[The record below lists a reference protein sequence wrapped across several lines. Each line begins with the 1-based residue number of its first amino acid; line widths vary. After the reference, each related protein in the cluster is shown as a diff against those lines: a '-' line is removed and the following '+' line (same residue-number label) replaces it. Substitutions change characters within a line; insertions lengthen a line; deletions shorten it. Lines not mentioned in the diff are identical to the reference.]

1 MIYIL
6 FGNSEYTI
14 KKRIEKIIK
23 TDFSN
28 DTDIVKIDMEENTIG
43 SLIDEYDQL
52 TLTGETKLIVAYN
65 SFFIENSKS
74 KTKITKSDEYKELF
88 ECLKSQNNPNS
99 LILVSYKDK
108 IDTKN
113 EIVKLTN
120 NIGKIY
126 EFKEPT
132 KNDWSK
138 FAFDYFKH
146 RQVKI
151 SQDAI
156 DELVK
161 RTKYDLYSFNSEAS
175 KLLLYKGTNITID
188 DVKTLVS
195 NNLEEDVFGVLNNLI
210 IGNKEEAIKTY
221 RDLRIQ
227 GVEPITLINLMSSSI
242 TFLLNVRNLSMMKYS
257 IDEIAS
263 KTGSSTGRIFMT
275 FKNLKIVSENTL
287 YNSLEKLHKLD
298 KEIKH
303 SKVDRFLSFELFL
316 INF

>member
-221 RDLRIQ
+221 RDLKIQ

>member
-28 DTDIVKIDMEENTIG
+28 DTDVVKIDMEENTIG

-65 SFFIENSKS
+65 CFFIENSKS
-74 KTKITKSDEYKELF
+74 KAKITKSDEYKELF

-161 RTKYDLYSFNSEAS
+161 RTKYDLYSFNNEAS

-195 NNLEEDVFGVLNNLI
+195 NNLEEDVFGVLNNVI

-242 TFLLNVRNLSMMKYS
+242 TFLLNVKNLSMMKYS

-263 KTGSSTGRIFMT
+263 KTSSSTGRIFMT
-275 FKNLKIVSENTL
+275 FKNLKMVSENTL

>member
-156 DELVK
+156 DELAK